1 MPEPILMKLEMYI
14 MEIQPILNA
23 YFINP
28 NHQSMCLYVIPGYR
42 GNEYISNSKRII
54 GRVTFCAV
62 RVALKVS
69 RRIVLTR
76 ENSF

>member
-1 MPEPILMKLEMYI
+1 MYI
-14 MEIQPILNA
+14 MAIQPISKA

-28 NHQSMCLYVIPGYR
+28 NHQSMCLYVIPSYR
-42 GNEYISNSKRII
+42 GNEYINNSKGII
-54 GRVTFCAV
+54 GRVIFYAV

-76 ENSF
+76 ENGF